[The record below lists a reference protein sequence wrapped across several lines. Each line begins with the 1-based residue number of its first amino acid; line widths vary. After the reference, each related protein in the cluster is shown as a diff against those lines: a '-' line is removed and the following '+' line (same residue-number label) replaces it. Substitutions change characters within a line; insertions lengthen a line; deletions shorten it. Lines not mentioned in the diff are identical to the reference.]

1 MKPLALALVITAAA
15 LALPAPAAQLGDPA
29 AALKVKTWVKGKPV
43 DVRDGKSIYVV
54 EFWATWCGPCR
65 TTIPHLTELQT
76 KFKKQGVTFIGVT
89 DEDAE
94 VVKPFVERMA
104 DKMDYAVA
112 CDDSRATSASYM
124 EAFGQKGIPHAF
136 IVGKGGDVIWHGHP
150 MDGLGEVLAQILAQ
164 KYDLAT
170 LKKSE
175 LFSASLRDYQ
185 ELAREGDDR
194 AAAKGR
200 QLLADAGKDLDLLC
214 RLAIGIAGDLRNR
227 KRDFPF
233 AEKVITAAEA
243 AAEKR
248 HHKLLHAKAI
258 VLFESG
264 RKAEAI
270 TAEKEAIALCDDEQ
284 TRNFY
289 ERLAKFFEER
299 KDD

>member
-1 MKPLALALVITAAA
+1 MKSLALTLLIAVSLAAA
-15 LALPAPAAQLGDPA
+15 APAAQLGDPA
-29 AALKVKTWVKGKPV
+29 APLKIKTWVKGKSI
-43 DVRDGKSIYVV
+43 DVKDGKGIYVV

-89 DEDAE
+89 DEDAD
-94 VVKPFVERMA
+94 VVKPFVERMD

-112 CDDSRATSASYM
+112 CDDSRATSTGYM

-136 IVGKGGDVIWHGHP
+136 IVGKAGDIIWHGHP
-150 MDGLGEVLAQILAQ
+150 MDGLGEVLEQILAK

-175 LFSASLRDYQ
+175 QFSANLRDYQ

-200 QLLADAGKDLDLLC
+200 QLLTDAGQDLDLLC

-227 KRDFPF
+227 KRDFAF
-233 AEKVITAAEA
+233 AQKVVTAAEA
-243 AAEKR
+243 ASEKH

-270 TAEKEAIALCDDEQ
+270 VAEKEAIALCDDEQ
-284 TRNFY
+284 TRKFY